1 LALIGAALSLYDVA
15 CRTLLQRT
23 VPAEVIGRAFG
34 LVEGSAMAALAVGS
48 ITVPVLSA
56 FGGVRGALVGL
67 GVLLLLGVAACART
81 VLRLDRESR
90 IPVVEISLLRSVRI
104 LSMLPGPVLEGLAR
118 ALTPRAVRAGEV
130 LIREGDAGD
139 AFYAIADGRFRVSRA
154 GRTLRDVGRGDGVG
168 EIALLRDVPR
178 TASVAAET
186 DALVYTLPREA
197 FLVATTGHAP
207 THLLAHE
214 VAQSLLDDGGPGEA
228 PR

>member
-1 LALIGAALSLYDVA
+1 
-15 CRTLLQRT
+15 
-23 VPAEVIGRAFG
+23 
-34 LVEGSAMAALAVGS
+34 
-48 ITVPVLSA
+48 
-56 FGGVRGALVGL
+56 
-67 GVLLLLGVAACART
+67 
-81 VLRLDRESR
+81 
-90 IPVVEISLLRSVRI
+90 VEISLLRSVRI